1 MSYGIEQIQTLE
13 GIEAIRKRPG
23 MYIGSVGLDGLH
35 HINLEIISNA
45 IDEYLEGTCNK
56 IVISVS
62 NDDVVN
68 IKDNGRG
75 VPFGKKKDGTETLE
89 NIFTKLHTGAKFSS
103 DGSTGYN
110 SSGGM
115 NGVGSKATNALSDFF
130 IVTSVRDGKKARMEF
145 KKGHRTMFS
154 IDSEKDAEHGTTIE
168 YKADATIFKEG
179 ITLDKDRLIKQ
190 LKEFSFLCPGLIIE
204 LNYKNNEPIIFQTKD
219 GMVDYI
225 KSLCPEE
232 KRLTSIFSTKS
243 EEDRYCVSLALCYS
257 ANYSETT
264 KLYTNN
270 IPNTSGTHL
279 TGFRAAM
286 TRTVNDMAREMKL
299 LKDKDGNL
307 TGDDLKEGL
316 VLALS
321 LKMPDPIFNGQT
333 KDVLTSAE
341 GRTIVE
347 KLVSK
352 EIRKWFTQNPT
363 ELKTIVNKAIT
374 SKKAREAAKK
384 ARDVI
389 REKNKSVLP
398 SAFKGKLVDCISKDP
413 DETELF
419 LVEGESAGGGA
430 KQGRDR
436 QTQAVLPLQGKVLNS
451 EKTDITKL
459 LANKEIKSLIRAIG
473 AGFGNDFDI
482 NKVRYKK
489 IIIMADADV
498 DGSHIRVL
506 LMTFFFKYMRPLIEH
521 GYVYLAMAPLYKVE
535 KGTKIE
541 YLLDDSQ
548 LAEYKRTHQG
558 QKYEVT
564 YMKGLG
570 EMDKME
576 LKETTMNIENRR
588 LKQMTLD
595 DADKM
600 ARIFNKLMGSS
611 VVPRKEFIEQNAH
624 RANVDI

>member
-23 MYIGSVGLDGLH
+23 MYIGSIGLDGLH

-56 IVISVS
+56 ITISIS
-62 NDDVVN
+62 KDDIVT
-68 IKDNGRG
+68 ITDNGRG
-75 VPFGKKKDGTETLE
+75 VPFGKKEDGTETLE
-89 NIFTKLHTGAKFSS
+89 NIFTKLHTGAKFNS

-115 NGVGSKATNALSDFF
+115 NGVGSKATNALSEFF
-130 IVTSVRDGKKARMEF
+130 NVTSIRDGKKAIMCFE
-145 KKGHRTMFS
+145 KGHKIKFNINNSSNKEQT
-154 IDSEKDAEHGTTIE
+154 GTIIE
-168 YKADATIFKEG
+168 YKADASIFNEG
-179 ITLDKDRLIKQ
+179 ISLDKERLVKQ
-190 LKEFSFLCPGLIIE
+190 IKEFSFLCPGLIIE
-204 LNYKNNEPIIFQTKD
+204 LKYKNDDIITFQTKD

-243 EEDRYCVSLALCYS
+243 IEDRYCVSLALCYS
-257 ANYSETT
+257 INYSETV

-286 TRTVNDMAREMKL
+286 TRTINDMAKENKL
-299 LKDKDGNL
+299 LKDKDSNL

-316 VLALS
+316 VLTLS

-347 KLVSK
+347 KLVGK
-352 EIRKWFTQNPT
+352 EVRKWFNQNPS
-363 ELKTIVNKAIT
+363 ELKIIVNKALT

-384 ARDVI
+384 ARDVV
-389 REKNKSVLP
+389 REKSKSILP

-419 LVEGESAGGGA
+419 LVEGDSAGGGA

-436 QTQAVLPLQGKVLNS
+436 RTQAVLPLQGKVLNS

-473 AGFGNDFDI
+473 AGFGKDFDV

-498 DGSHIRVL
+498 DGRL
-506 LMTFFFKYMRPLIEH
+506 W
-521 GYVYLAMAPLYKVE
+521 ADE
-535 KGTKIE
+535 K
-541 YLLDDSQ
+541 LF
-548 LAEYKRTHQG
+548 A
-558 QKYEVT
+558 
-564 YMKGLG
+564 
-570 EMDKME
+570 
-576 LKETTMNIENRR
+576 
-588 LKQMTLD
+588 
-595 DADKM
+595 
-600 ARIFNKLMGSS
+600 
-611 VVPRKEFIEQNAH
+611 
-624 RANVDI
+624 